1 MRWRRPPSPT
11 EDQHSTVPVR
21 YEFSDMAKGAEKENL
36 FPSPLSQSLS
46 PSPRLV
52 FVNKVSIAPLPPPS
66 FGVDGV
72 ERARRRLPKS
82 LLLHPRTKFVSLY
95 IYKKRNMENNKHNAT
110 RMKKK

>member
-52 FVNKVSIAPLPPPS
+52 FVNKVSIAPLPLPPLAS
-66 FGVDGV
+66 TASRGQDDGSRKV
-72 ERARRRLPKS
+72 CFYTRGRNL
-82 LLLHPRTKFVSLY
+82 FLY
-95 IYKKRNMENNKHNAT
+95 IYKKRETWKITSTMRQE
-110 RMKKK
+110 

>member
-52 FVNKVSIAPLPPPS
+52 FVNKVSIAPLPPS
-66 FGVDGV
+66 LLW
-72 ERARRRLPKS
+72 RRRRREGKTTAPE
-82 LLLHPRTKFVSLY
+82 KFAFTPEDEICFSLY
-95 IYKKRNMENNKHNAT
+95 I
-110 RMKKK
+110 